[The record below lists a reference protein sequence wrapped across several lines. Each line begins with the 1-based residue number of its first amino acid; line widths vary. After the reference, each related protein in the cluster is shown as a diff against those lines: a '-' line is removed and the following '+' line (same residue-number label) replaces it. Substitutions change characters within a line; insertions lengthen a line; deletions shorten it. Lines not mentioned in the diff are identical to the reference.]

1 MEHYE
6 KINSI
11 SLNEAKNLLSK
22 DLAYLT
28 LKNGE
33 ILVVDGLDNSKIR
46 VYERDSTSREY
57 N

>member
-1 MEHYE
+1 MKHY
-6 KINSI
+6 KKVNSI

-33 ILVVDGLDNSKIR
+33 ILVVNGLDNEKLDKKIF
-46 VYERDSTSREY
+46 
-57 N
+57 